1 VNAEVE
7 APDRDPLNSGFF
19 TLREAAR
26 LIGPQAGR
34 QIAYWLNGRKAGRLG
49 PVIQRD
55 FAGSELSFLDLMEAR
70 FIAHFRSHGVSMA
83 TIRCAAGRLRA
94 EWGVPHPFAMANS
107 TRYLTDRR
115 HIFLQA
121 ARDVGDTA
129 PLTVNLANNQLV
141 MWAVIEA
148 SIAEGVSFH
157 PVSGEAMRWHPRPAT
172 FPGVRVD
179 PCLAFGQPVIGD
191 KPVPTAT
198 LFRQWQAEGGDFQ
211 RVAYWFRVPEGDV
224 EQAVAFEQSLAA

>member
-1 VNAEVE
+1 VDAEVE

-26 LIGPQAGR
+26 LIGPEMGR
-34 QIAYWLNGRKAGRLG
+34 QIAYWLNGRDTGRLG

-94 EWGVPHPFAMANS
+94 EWGVRHPFAMANS

-129 PLTVNLANNQLV
+129 PLTVNLGTNQLV
-141 MWAVIEA
+141 MWNMIEA
-148 SIAEGVSFH
+148 SVADGVAFH
-157 PVSGEAMRWHPRPAT
+157 PVSEEAVRWHPRPAT

-179 PCLAFGQPVIGD
+179 PCLSFGRPVIGD
-191 KPVPTAT
+191 KAMPTAT
-198 LFRQWQAEGGDFQ
+198 LFRQWQAEGGDHQ
-211 RVAYWFRVPEGDV
+211 RVAFWFSVPEGDV
-224 EQAVAFEQSLAA
+224 EQAVAFEKSLAA